1 MKFYAELLIFFLLFL
16 VNFRVFLPKKERRD
30 VLVSVS
36 PITFLLSI
44 LSFFAWGFD
53 FFIFLAIILSFLVLL
68 TNFHAM
74 FRYSQKVYVD
84 HYSPAMKF
92 WAIFTTIFS
101 FASIV
106 IVIYFAPV
114 LQNPKDFSVTET
126 KQNITGNLQGGF
138 SPSQNFEKVNG
149 TIYEFSLAPELE
161 NRSYA
166 VLFLPDR
173 RGDVANYEPFLK
185 SLAKEGTT
193 VFSAD
198 FYTNDCKYFSNFFDN
213 KLFRRF
219 CLVLQSRRDPQKYN
233 SQREFFTYKASLEL
247 EALLKLAQEKY
258 GSQCRYFIA
267 TDIMGNTAAN
277 DIQKKYPE
285 LITGTLD
292 ISTISEYKTAGFGFV
307 EITEPLLARFLGCKK
322 DSKME
327 NSTIVAKKTAKI
339 AKNSWGIG
347 R

>member
-1 MKFYAELLIFFLLFL
+1 MKFYAELLIFFLLLL
-16 VNFRVFLPKKERRD
+16 VNFRVFFPKKERRD
-30 VLVSVS
+30 VLVSLS

-44 LSFFAWGFD
+44 LSFFSWGFD
-53 FFIFLAIILSFLVLL
+53 FFIFFAIILSFIVLL

-84 HYSPAMKF
+84 YYSPSMKF
-92 WAIFTTIFS
+92 WAIFTTFFS
-101 FASIV
+101 FAAIV

-138 SPSQNFEKVNG
+138 SPSQHFENVNG
-149 TIYEFSLAPELE
+149 TIYEYSLVPELE
-161 NRSYA
+161 NRSYV

-173 RGDVANYEPFLK
+173 RGDVESYKPFLK

-219 CLVLQSRRDPQKYN
+219 CLVFQSIHESQKYY
-233 SQREFFTYKASLEL
+233 SQREFFTYKANLEL

-258 GSQCRYFIA
+258 GSQCKYFIA
-267 TDIMGNTAAN
+267 TDIMGITAAN

-285 LITGTLD
+285 LITGTFD
-292 ISTISEYKTAGFGFV
+292 ISTIPEYKTAGFGFV
-307 EITEPLLARFLGCKK
+307 EVTEPFLAQVLGCKK

-327 NSTIVAKKTAKI
+327 IPPKIAKQTAKI
-339 AKNSWGIG
+339 AKKSWGIG